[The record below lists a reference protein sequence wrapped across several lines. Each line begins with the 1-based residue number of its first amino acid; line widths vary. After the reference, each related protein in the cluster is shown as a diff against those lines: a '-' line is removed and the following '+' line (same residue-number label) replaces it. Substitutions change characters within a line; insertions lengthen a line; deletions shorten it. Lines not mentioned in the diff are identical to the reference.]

1 MECIERNLITSI
13 LTTYH
18 VKLTQS
24 TALGQKRLDLR
35 LLSPALCN
43 IRLLLVMCRN
53 FLLFYYICYVFLGP
67 CCQKRC
73 WSFSYKETHHSRQ
86 RKISIWKRRYSKAF
100 LFCSVKV
107 KVVVFLKRREL
118 WKSKPIHERERPEFV
133 GFVLC
138 LPKLQ
143 STLSSK
149 RRLYNA
155 HSVFSRIIAAHRL
168 IASLE

>member
-1 MECIERNLITSI
+1 MFALQTCPYYCRRQEEPGILIFRSLLRMRSTYTVCSQPALIQTSI
-13 LTTYH
+13 ENDWNSTLIMRVLTTYH

-35 LLSPALCN
+35 LLSPAFCN

-67 CCQKRC
+67 CYQKRC

-107 KVVVFLKRREL
+107 
-118 WKSKPIHERERPEFV
+118 
-133 GFVLC
+133 
-138 LPKLQ
+138 
-143 STLSSK
+143 
-149 RRLYNA
+149 
-155 HSVFSRIIAAHRL
+155 
-168 IASLE
+168 